1 MGVSKPAGMNDL
13 SAGYGIDRVLGT
25 GLMYFANEAKSVLDS
40 SHIVVWGSNPVHST
54 PQNWRWMQRAKEQ
67 GTRIITIDPVKS
79 ATAMKSD
86 EYYPIKPTTDGYLAL
101 AMSNYI
107 VENDLQD
114 VEFIKKRTTA
124 PFLVRQDTGMLL
136 RRSISRRCGRGGR
149 TPTTEFYVWDPVRK
163 RSTAVLY
170 GTGADSG
177 ARGVLRV

>member
-1 MGVSKPAGMNDL
+1 
-13 SAGYGIDRVLGT
+13 
-25 GLMYFANEAKSVLDS
+25 
-40 SHIVVWGSNPVHST
+40 
-54 PQNWRWMQRAKEQ
+54 MQRAKEQ

-107 VENDLQD
+107 IENDLQD

-136 RRSISRRCGRGGR
+136 RKSDFEEV
-149 TPTTEFYVWDPVRK
+149 PEDADDEFYVWDPE

-170 GTGADSG
+170 GTGADPALEGSYEYEG
-177 ARGVLRV
+177 ITVTTSYTLLKEQLSQYAVSYTHLTLPTKA